1 MNEAKNGNQYNI
13 PEKVVDPPKYM
24 NVQPKL
30 QYDSPSKTAFSTYN
44 TARKSPSK

>member
-1 MNEAKNGNQYNI
+1 MNEAKNGTQYNI

-24 NVQPKL
+24 NVQSKV
-30 QYDSPSKTAFSTYN
+30 QYESPTKTAYSTFN